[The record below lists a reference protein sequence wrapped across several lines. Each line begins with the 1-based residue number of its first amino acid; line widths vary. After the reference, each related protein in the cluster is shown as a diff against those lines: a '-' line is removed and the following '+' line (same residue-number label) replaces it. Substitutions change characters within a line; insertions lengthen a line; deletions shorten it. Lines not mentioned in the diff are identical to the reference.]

1 MKLTN
6 RSELERRIIRAEE
19 LGQKW
24 VDALEV
30 YHQLEESKKNVL
42 ADLQNSLDDGDTSEA
57 KLERQ
62 ARSSKEWKDFIRN
75 LCTAEAAM
83 LRAKVK
89 YDCSVAF
96 YEAART
102 AEASKRVE
110 SQVLRDTP

>member
-6 RSELERRIIRAEE
+6 RSELERRIIRAET
-19 LGQKW
+19 LGQDW
-24 VDALEV
+24 VNQLAT
-30 YHQLEESKKNVL
+30 YRQLEEGKKSVL

-62 ARSSKEWKDFIRN
+62 ARGSKEWKEFIRN

-110 SQVLRDTP
+110 LQVLRDKP